1 MLHGYCIRAADDA
14 GPVEGLKGVDALP
27 VRRLDAGP
35 LQIWVSLE
43 PGRPPTAERLRHHES
58 VVRAAMRTAT
68 PLPLR
73 YGTLFGGQEEAIA
86 MVMER
91 RDEFLAALDRVRD
104 RVEMSLRITLR
115 RPESAEGTADRPQEP
130 PSAGPGRRFLEL
142 RKAQLD
148 AEQEVRRQVGQALDS
163 VEAELQ
169 DLDLPTRRSALQGP
183 DPGGTLAHLVHRE
196 ALRSYHRRI
205 AELRNSRP
213 DLRITLSGPWGPYS
227 FV

>member
-1 MLHGYCIRAADDA
+1 M
-14 GPVEGLKGVDALP
+14 EGLKGVDALP
-27 VRRLDAGP
+27 VRRLDAGS

-43 PGRPPTAERLRHHES
+43 PGRPPTAERLRLHES

-73 YGTLFGGQEEAIA
+73 YGTRFSGQEEAIA
-86 MVMER
+86 MVMQR
-91 RDEFLAALDRVRD
+91 RDEFMATLDRVRD
-104 RVEMSLRITLR
+104 QVEMSLRITLR
-115 RPESAEGTADRPQEP
+115 RPESAEGSVDRPQEP
-130 PSAGPGRRFLEL
+130 ASAGPGRRFLEL
-142 RKAQLD
+142 RKAQLE
-148 AEQEVRRQVGQALDS
+148 AEQEVRRQVGQALDA
-163 VEAELQ
+163 VEAELE
-169 DLDLPTRRSALQGP
+169 DLDLPTRRSVLQST

-196 ALRSYHRRI
+196 ALRPYHRRI